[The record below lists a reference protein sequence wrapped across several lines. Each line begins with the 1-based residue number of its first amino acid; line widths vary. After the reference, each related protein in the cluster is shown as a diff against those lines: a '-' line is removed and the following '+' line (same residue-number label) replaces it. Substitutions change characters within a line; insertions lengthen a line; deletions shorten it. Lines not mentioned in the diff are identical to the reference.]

1 MEKNRPKVGM
11 GINIVNGKNQIF
23 LMLRKGNHEGGTWA
37 SVGGHL
43 EMGESFLECAKREL
57 KEEAGLDLEN
67 IEMLATLNTIFS
79 PEKHYV
85 TIEVLAKG
93 ILGTPKIMEP
103 EKCEKIGWFDL
114 NNLPQPLILPLKML
128 LEEPGIE
135 EKLKSSDSFKNSKI

>member
-1 MEKNRPKVGM
+1 M
-11 GINIVNGKNQIF
+11 
-23 LMLRKGNHEGGTWA
+23 
-37 SVGGHL
+37 
-43 EMGESFLECAKREL
+43 
-57 KEEAGLDLEN
+57 DLEN

-103 EKCEKIGWFDL
+103 DKCEKIGWFNL

-128 LEEPGIE
+128 LEEPGIK
-135 EKLKSSDSFKNSKI
+135 EKLKSSDSLRNSKS